1 MKSRTDLLQPKLSQ
15 DAVEQAVSAALNI
28 VVGAPQVQAAVSPA
42 AAGINP
48 PASIVPKGVTFPGSS
63 VFVFSDYA
71 ESVVDVYKTVF
82 HELFHRGSKV
92 RFTSNSDCITK
103 KACPDLRPETNP

>member
-1 MKSRTDLLQPKLSQ
+1 M
-15 DAVEQAVSAALNI
+15 ALNS
-28 VVGAPQVQAAVSPA
+28 VVCAPLVQVAVSPA

-48 PASIVPKGVTFPGSS
+48 PASIVPKGVTLPESS

-71 ESVVDVYKTVF
+71 ESVVEVQKTSF
-82 HELFHRGSKV
+82 HKLFQRGSKV